1 MTAPERALRHAIVAA
16 ETAETEAAILRQ
28 ELSAAY
34 EHIIRV
40 KLITWQYHESLV
52 PLLNKLHRFNQVNRH
67 EVQSFQ
73 ACQVEDALTINREID
88 LFRQRWGRRPLLSDG
103 SPAVVEPYRV
113 KHRNKEVVSRGS

>member
-73 ACQVEDALTINREID
+73 ACQVGILY
-88 LFRQRWGRRPLLSDG
+88 LPYQVGGR
-103 SPAVVEPYRV
+103 
-113 KHRNKEVVSRGS
+113 